1 MWRLS
6 AMLLGLSMAC
16 LLAADPEPEPK
27 TKPPKAD
34 VRGKI
39 QSSILNPRGKV
50 KVGTTGMILVEGTKE
65 KDTQHDKASVR
76 LTKATKV
83 YRWVD
88 GKKKEAK
95 LEDLKKGA
103 TVQADFTGPVA
114 ESYPVQAT
122 AKEVLI
128 LESPKEK

>member
-6 AMLLGLSMAC
+6 ATLLGLSMAC
-16 LLAADPEPEPK
+16 ALAADAEPK
-27 TKPPKAD
+27 SKPPKAD

-39 QSSILNPRGKV
+39 ETVSLKGGM
-50 KVGTTGMILVEGTKE
+50 VGRLLIEGTKE

-83 YRWVD
+83 YKWVD

-95 LEDLKKGA
+95 VEDLKKGA

-122 AKEVLI
+122 AKEILI
-128 LESPKEK
+128 LDAPKEK